1 MPGIACATAL
11 KAESARDRQNTGLLV
26 AWSGTGAARQAEC
39 QAIGAVPSCAGF
51 ADCCS
56 ISNCCGTCRTEQ
68 HDVLEHRCMRDLQGH
83 LKLATLCNQC
93 KTDGHHGLK
102 IGQLRTRGD
111 QCDRDPPAY
120 ALSLIDIALT
130 DQTSDHLRTPFTLY
144 RISPS
149 TNTTNHDHEVLRH
162 VQAQLRFHQYVTFCA
177 VSCATYEMVD

>member
-1 MPGIACATAL
+1 MFQCCPPWHVRL
-11 KAESARDRQNTGLLV
+11 RWKPRAREIDRTPDS
-26 AWSGTGAARQAEC
+26 WWPGAARQAEC
-39 QAIGAVPSCAGF
+39 RAIGAVPSCARF
-51 ADCCS
+51 ADCWS
-56 ISNCCGTCRTEQ
+56 ISNGCDGCRTEQ
-68 HDVLEHRCMRDLQGH
+68 HDVLEHRCMRDLQGL
-83 LKLATLCNQC
+83 LKLATLCNRY

-149 TNTTNHDHEVLRH
+149 TNTTNHDHEVL
-162 VQAQLRFHQYVTFCA
+162 
-177 VSCATYEMVD
+177 